1 MSVGGSVPL
10 ILATRSL
17 GKLHELGPL
26 LGGFG
31 IESVTLDALDIDEH
45 AGEEEGLEHFETFE
59 ENALAKARYFF
70 ARAGRRPT
78 VADDSGLG
86 VVALGGRPGVRTKR
100 WSGRAD
106 LSGRALDAANNA
118 KMLTELAGVADRRA
132 RYVCVAAYI
141 DARGERAFRGES
153 TGRILEA
160 ARGTGGF
167 GYDPLFL
174 SDDLGVTFAE
184 ATREQKE
191 QVSHRGRAFAQLAAW
206 LTRDVAAR

>member
-1 MSVGGSVPL
+1 MSAVASSQL
-10 ILATRSL
+10 LLATRSL
-17 GKLHELGPL
+17 GKLHELGPM
-26 LGGFG
+26 LGAYG
-31 IESVTLDALDIDEH
+31 IRTVTLDSVGVPEDAAAED
-45 AGEEEGLEHFETFE
+45 GLERFETFE

-70 ARAGRRPT
+70 ERAGRRPT
-78 VADDSGLG
+78 VADDSGLE

-100 WSGRAD
+100 WSGRSD

-118 KMLTELAGVADRRA
+118 KMLRELTGVDDRRA

-141 DARGERAFRGES
+141 DARGERVFRGES
-153 TGRILEA
+153 AGRILDTP
-160 ARGTGGF
+160 RGTGGF

-191 QVSHRGRAFAQLAAW
+191 RVSHRGRAFAQLAAS
-206 LTRDVAAR
+206 LDRDSAAR

>member
-1 MSVGGSVPL
+1 MTGRPAAPL

-17 GKLHELGPL
+17 GKLHELGPML
-26 LGGFG
+26 AAYG
-31 IESVTLDALDIDEH
+31 IETLTLDQ
-45 AGEEEGLEHFETFE
+45 AGVAERPVDEEGLEHFPTFE

-70 ARAGRRPT
+70 ERAGRRPT
-78 VADDSGLG
+78 VADDSGLE
-86 VVALGGRPGVRTKR
+86 VLALGGRPGVHTKR
-100 WSGRAD
+100 WSGRTD

-118 KMLTELAGVADRRA
+118 KMLRELSGIADRRA

-141 DARGERAFRGES
+141 DASGERVCRGES
-153 TGRILEA
+153 TGRILDA
-160 ARGTGGF
+160 PRGAGGF
-167 GYDPLFL
+167 GYDPLFM

-206 LTRDVAAR
+206 LSANSR